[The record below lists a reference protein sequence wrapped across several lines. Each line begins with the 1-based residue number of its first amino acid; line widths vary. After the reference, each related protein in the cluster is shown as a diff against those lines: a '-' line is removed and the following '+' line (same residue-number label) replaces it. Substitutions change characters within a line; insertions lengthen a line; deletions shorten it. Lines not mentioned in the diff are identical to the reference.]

1 MQAVGDGGI
10 AVAAAGI
17 QAVTSGGFGVTVQAD
32 ADPDAEIPERL
43 QHGPAQ
49 QGAVGLDREVD
60 LG

>member
-17 QAVTSGGFGVTVQAD
+17 QSVTSGGFGVTVQAD
-32 ADPDAEIPERL
+32 ADPDAEISERL
-43 QHGPAQ
+43 QHWAAQ
-49 QGAVGLDREVD
+49 QGAVSLHREVD